1 MKKILPRKN
10 IRTLKPYE
18 PGKPIEELQR
28 ELKISVKDIIKLAS
42 NENPIGPSPKAIE
55 AIRRKLKKLN
65 RYPDGGCFYL
75 KKKLGKKLGLD
86 SENIVMGNGSDEI
99 IDIITKVFLDE
110 SHEVIVSEPAF
121 LEYKII
127 TKTRGAKVVTVPV
140 KKEAVSPSIS
150 VFKYDTDKILAAIG
164 KNTKIIFLGNPDNPT
179 GAYLGKKELSRF
191 LKKCPK
197 DVIIVLDEAYRG
209 LVASSDYADTV
220 TCTKRRNVV
229 ILRTFSKAYGLAG
242 LRIGYALA
250 NKQLASWMEKAR
262 QPFNVNMLA
271 QVAALAALDDSSHM
285 VKVKSLIEKGRKFLI
300 KKLKELGFDVVE
312 TPANFIL
319 FSFKGISS
327 TEIFSGLLLQGII
340 VRDMKP
346 YGLNGLVR
354 VTVGT
359 MRENRKFI
367 EALRK
372 LECSK
377 LFPN

>member
-28 ELKISVKDIIKLAS
+28 EFKISAKDIIKLAS

-55 AIRRKLKKLN
+55 AIRGKLKKLN

-75 KKKLGKKLGLD
+75 KKRLGKKLGLS

-99 IDIITKVFLDE
+99 IDIITKAFLDE

-127 TKTRGAKVVTVPV
+127 TKTRGAKVITVPV
-140 KKEAVSPSIS
+140 KKEVVSSGISI
-150 VFKYDTDKILAAIG
+150 FKYDTDKILAAICR
-164 KNTKIIFLGNPDNPT
+164 NTKIIFLGNPDNPT
-179 GAYLGKKELSRF
+179 GACLGKKELSGF

-209 LVASSDYADTV
+209 LITSSDYADTV
-220 TCTKRRNVV
+220 TYTKHRNVV

-242 LRIGYALA
+242 LRIGYALT
-250 NKQLASWMEKAR
+250 NKYLASWMERAC

-271 QVAALAALDDSSHM
+271 QVAALAALDDTPHLVR
-285 VKVKSLIEKGRKFLI
+285 VKRLIEKGKRFLV
-300 KKLKELGFDVVE
+300 KNLMRLGFDVVE

-319 FSFKGISS
+319 FSYKGVNS
-327 TEIFSGLLLQGII
+327 TEIFSGLLQQGII

-346 YGLNGLVR
+346 YGLSRLVR

-359 MRENRKFI
+359 MRENRRFI
-367 EALRK
+367 GALKKITR
-372 LECSK
+372 
-377 LFPN
+377 